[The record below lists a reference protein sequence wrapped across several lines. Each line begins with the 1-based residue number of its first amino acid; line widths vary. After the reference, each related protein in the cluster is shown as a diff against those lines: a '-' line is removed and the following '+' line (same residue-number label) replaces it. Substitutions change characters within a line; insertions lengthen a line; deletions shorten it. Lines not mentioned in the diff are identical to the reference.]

1 MKKSLF
7 FVAAAAVV
15 LASCSSDVKISENVA
30 LEGSNAQKEIAF
42 TALRHT
48 PKHAPIANGAIFP
61 VEYNFF
67 LAAYSVNGGGDYFD
81 KAEYAREGASGNV
94 WSGVEGQ
101 KKYWPLSPDTL
112 NFLAVTKSGA
122 DASNTTFGAGEPR
135 ANFASKVVVTL
146 ADNRSTQHDLMYS
159 YARAAV
165 TKSGNVLTYNNV
177 QMPFNHMQ
185 AWVNFTV
192 KAANDATKD
201 AGIVVTGIQL
211 KQAVYNGTA
220 TVTLNNYNQKDAEHL
235 LSATLAWDG
244 TAYGEATKYDVNV
257 PGITNVAVN
266 STSEIAAGTG
276 LMIVPNPNKT
286 AEELNPSFTTFVV
299 SYTLNGNAY
308 TFEYTPTDAQKRMVP
323 AHKYDFNIAFT
334 LHEIKVNAT
343 VSNWTEDD
351 YNVAIPNTPAP

>member
-1 MKKSLF
+1 
-7 FVAAAAVV
+7 
-15 LASCSSDVKISENVA
+15 
-30 LEGSNAQKEIAF
+30 
-42 TALRHT
+42 
-48 PKHAPIANGAIFP
+48 
-61 VEYNFF
+61 
-67 LAAYSVNGGGDYFD
+67 
-81 KAEYAREGASGNV
+81 
-94 WSGVEGQ
+94 
-101 KKYWPLSPDTL
+101 
-112 NFLAVTKSGA
+112 
-122 DASNTTFGAGEPR
+122 
-135 ANFASKVVVTL
+135 
-146 ADNRSTQHDLMYS
+146 MYS

-177 QMPFNHMQ
+177 PMAFNHMQ

-192 KAANDATKD
+192 KAADDGATAA
-201 AGIVVTGIQL
+201 AGLVVTGIQL

-220 TVTLNNYNQKDAEHL
+220 TVTVSNYNEKVAEKP

-244 TAYGEATKYDVNV
+244 TAYGSATKYDVAV
-257 PGITNVAVN
+257 PGIDNVAVN

-286 AEELNPSFTTFVV
+286 AEELDPSFTTFVV

-308 TFEYTPTDAQKRMVP
+308 TFEYTPIDAQKRMVP
-323 AHKYDFNIAFT
+323 AHKYDFNITFT